1 MDDLE
6 QERQRKRQQAL
17 EEYQKII
24 SFEISPAGREKP
36 VFKKRRRF
44 FRFRNC
50 LLLLAILFTA
60 VCYFFIGKQLS
71 DTSESNKTLQKELS
85 SSQSKIKELEESISA
100 PRETEPEPEP
110 EPQAE
115 TPAALPAEPQSFRA
129 VYPLMG
135 SSIILHAFGE
145 DMPEDG
151 TAALCMGLDFG
162 MEESTPVIAAGDGT
176 VLSAAEDGENG
187 WSVRIDHGNGYI
199 SDYHYNKEVTVS
211 SGQKV
216 KAGDTIA
223 YTGITGE
230 DGMIHMEFRTLCNGA
245 YINPEDVLEING

>member
-36 VFKKRRRF
+36 VIKKRRRF

-85 SSQSKIKELEESISA
+85 SSQSKIRELEESISA
-100 PRETEPEPEP
+100 PRETEPEPES
-110 EPQAE
+110 QAE
-115 TPAALPAEPQSFRA
+115 TPAVLPDEPQNFRA
-129 VYPLMG
+129 IYPLMG
-135 SSIILHAFGE
+135 SSIILHSYGE
-145 DMPEDG
+145 DMPGDG
-151 TAALCMGLDFG
+151 AAVLCMGLDFG

-176 VLSAAEDGENG
+176 VLSAAEDGDNG

-216 KAGDTIA
+216 KAGETIA
-223 YTGITGE
+223 YTGITGK
-230 DGMIHMEFRTLCNGA
+230 DGMIHMEFCTLLNGA